1 MSIVVFPVLCSDEI
15 MRNYCALPEE
25 THRHGCEAT
34 NKGAIFEDL
43 CKQMTGYNYSNG
55 WCSR

>member
-1 MSIVVFPVLCSDEI
+1 MSIVFPVLCSDEI

-55 WCSR
+55 WC